1 MPNTE
6 TNLVANKD
14 YPKVDMDS
22 YATDEQSRINFLEKM
37 FTAGK
42 EARKHLMNRWRRNE
56 ELVQGKF
63 LKPFNLPKYKTRVE
77 PNIVHSVIETM
88 YSILTDR
95 PPKVDIMPKREDQMM
110 SAYNAQ
116 DAVDW
121 VMQEKKAQRAISY
134 MKRDGLIYGNGFLK
148 VVMVDG
154 EIEFVVPDPFT
165 VYLDPL
171 ATSVDTAN
179 CVIFASPTYV
189 DDIKDKYGKTVAAE
203 GALDEQRSFVKNQE
217 KYATDKVNLQE
228 LESVGPL
235 EDASKSDYRGG
246 QALLKEAWYYD
257 EGQLKLATWAGTTLL
272 QYEDSPYS
280 FIPLVTFQ
288 NYQNGHSVWGS
299 GEPEK
304 IESLA
309 VGASIVLSQAIDNLI
324 LHGNPAVIMSKSLAK
339 ISGNRPTDKP
349 GQIFYINGPHERIER
364 LPAGNISASTLP
376 MAESMIQLADTVSG
390 VHDITQGRNPSG
402 VTASRAIQQ
411 LQEASQ
417 QVIRAKE
424 REIGIDAVVDIYK
437 MVLSLLVNNYP
448 KTISIRR
455 FAEDGSGYEFQ
466 QINPYELDDDLDFS
480 YVPGSSMPD
489 SRAGRRDEAI
499 DLLQL
504 GLLDAE
510 SFWRWTQGDITKD
523 ILNQIAQAKAE
534 RQKQLEAEVNTIE
547 NSTDEDEIMD
557 SLLRYRELSGAAQQ
571 DAPQEEGERG

>member
-1 MPNTE
+1 M
-6 TNLVANKD
+6 ASKD
-14 YPKVDMDS
+14 YPNIDMDK
-22 YATDEQSRINFLEKM
+22 YATDEQSRINYLEKM
-37 FTAGK
+37 FTAAK
-42 EARKHLMNRWRRNE
+42 DARKNLVNRWRRNE
-56 ELVQGKF
+56 ELSAGKF

-88 YSILTDR
+88 YAILTDR
-95 PPKVDIMPKREDQMM
+95 PPKVDIMPKKEEQVIP
-110 SAYNAQ
+110 AHNAQ
-116 DAVDW
+116 EAVDW
-121 VMQEKKAQRAISY
+121 VMKEKKAQRAVAH

-148 VVMVDG
+148 IVMVDD

-165 VYLDPL
+165 VYIDPL
-171 ATSVDTAN
+171 ATSIDTAH
-179 CVIFASPTYV
+179 CVIFATPTYV
-189 DDIKDKYGKTVAAE
+189 DDIKNKYGKTVGAE
-203 GALDEQRSFVKNQE
+203 GKLDDQRSFVSIQD

-235 EDASKSDYRGG
+235 DDNSQSDYRGG

-257 EGQLKLATWAGTTLL
+257 GDQLKLATWAGSTLL
-272 QYEDSPYS
+272 QNEDSPYP

-288 NYQNGHSVWGS
+288 NYTNGHSVWGK
-299 GEPEK
+299 GEPEA

-324 LHGNPAVIMSKSLAK
+324 LHGNPAVVMSKSLAK

-349 GQIFYINGPHERIER
+349 GQIFYVNGPHERIDR

-376 MAESMIQLADTVSG
+376 MAESMIKLADTVSG

-402 VTASRAIQQ
+402 VTASRAISQ

-424 REIGIDAVVDIYK
+424 REIGIDAIIDIYK
-437 MVLSLLVNNYP
+437 MVLHLLVNNYP
-448 KTISIRR
+448 KSISIRR
-455 FAEDGSGYEFQ
+455 FADDGNGYEFK
-466 QINPYELDDDLDFS
+466 QIHPYDLDGDMDFS
-480 YVPGSSMPD
+480 YVPGSSLPE
-489 SRAGRRDEAI
+489 SRAARMDQAV

-510 SFWRWTQGDITKD
+510 SFWRWSQGDITKD

-534 RQKQLEAEVNTIE
+534 RQQQLEQEVQTIQ

-571 DAPQEEGERG
+571 DMPEEQSG